1 MIVYIYLTLIL
12 FWILTIIGVGLLIS
26 RTTNEDESPRALKL
40 LAIITILLLITYL
53 IGAYVYH
60 IDMNP
65 IHIIK
70 NIIK

>member
-53 IGAYVYH
+53 
-60 IDMNP
+60 
-65 IHIIK
+65 
-70 NIIK
+70 